1 METHDPNE
9 RDPQIPADS
18 VISSPPVMT
27 EMPARLHELRQMVD
41 AMEEDFLKFY
51 VHGNKAAGTR
61 VRAAMQQLK
70 TFAQAVRAE
79 VQEIK
84 NDGKPAATKSSDLPP
99 S

>member
-1 METHDPNE
+1 
-9 RDPQIPADS
+9 
-18 VISSPPVMT
+18 
-27 EMPARLHELRQMVD
+27 
-41 AMEEDFLKFY
+41 
-51 VHGNKAAGTR
+51 